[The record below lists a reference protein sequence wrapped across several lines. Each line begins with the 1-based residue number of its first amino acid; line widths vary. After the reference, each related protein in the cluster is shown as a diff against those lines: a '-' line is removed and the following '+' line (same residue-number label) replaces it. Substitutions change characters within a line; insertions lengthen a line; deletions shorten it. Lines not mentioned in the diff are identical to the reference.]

1 MKQKI
6 MQWGR
11 RNGLKVGAAVAV
23 VALLSVPTAVAGP
36 VNSVSSAEVVNYSL
50 NTIDMDPA
58 TNALYSRTK
67 PKPGEVG
74 YTELDAALKA
84 KVDAAAQP
92 GQAGKSYGCD
102 GEVVDAEHPAA
113 KCPGAPGLPGGQGV
127 PGDEG
132 KKGDK
137 GDPATDVKGDA
148 AFKAT
153 AAPTTVSKI
162 GGPFS
167 QGAIVID
174 SGTIP
179 AGDWTLDVSGKF
191 NRTVAAAEG
200 APLTRPMIQLQVD
213 GKEVCSIGGNDIAPS
228 LDADL
233 FGLCSGGVKL
243 TVATSYKL
251 YAFGYDDKRGS
262 AGSGELTAAAL
273 ITGTRS

>member
-6 MQWGR
+6 MQWTR
-11 RNGLKVGAAVAV
+11 RHGLKVGAAVAV
-23 VALLSVPTAVAGP
+23 IGLLSVPTAVAGP

-50 NTIDMDPA
+50 NTIDMDTA

-92 GQAGKSYGCD
+92 GTPGQAGKSYGCD

-113 KCPGAPGLPGGQGV
+113 KCPGTAGQAGGPGG
-127 PGDEG
+127 EG
-132 KKGDK
+132 EKGDK
-137 GDPATDVKGDA
+137 GDPATDVKGGSD
-148 AFKAT
+148 FKAT
-153 AAPTTVSKI
+153 AAPKTIANI
-162 GGPFS
+162 GGRFVDR
-167 QGAIVID
+167 ATVVET
-174 SGTIP
+174 GTIP
-179 AGDWTLDVSGKF
+179 AGDWTLTVSGKF
-191 NRTVAAAEG
+191 NRTAAAVDG
-200 APLTRPMIQLQVD
+200 APLTRPMLQLQVD
-213 GKEVCSIGGNDIAPS
+213 GKEVCSIGGNDISPA

-233 FGLCSGGVKL
+233 FGFCSGGVKL
-243 TVATSYKL
+243 TEGTAYKL
-251 YAFGYDDKRGS
+251 YAFGYDDKRTS